1 MPELRSPLTARGW
14 AFLALS
20 SAALTAGLARA
31 ELATLLWGSLFFFLC
46 IASTALTPAWAATIR
61 RRLRSADEP
70 PRLRCARSRAEEG
83 EPLAF
88 SVHGFARFASRVPAV
103 GVVMRI
109 EWDWRGLRYAWAE
122 IECSGVDDE
131 RISVTLPGRGRY
143 DMRLSLIVRDTLGF
157 ARVVLPVAD
166 APFAGGRTAA
176 APAAAAPVA
185 AARQPAATC
194 IHVLPRPVPYVP
206 SLPRVFGGGRSA
218 PDRRERMRS
227 DDLLEVRRYVPGDD
241 PRRINWK
248 AFARHGELLIRI
260 GEEIPRPRGH
270 VLCVL
275 HAGVPEGIEEESALA
290 LIDRSVS
297 ILLRLVEE
305 LVARRQSCDVL
316 LPVGGASAESH
327 MERSGQQWME
337 PGSPPERPEPLER
350 LRARLAD
357 LAPAD
362 VLPAFPEEGEPHIF
376 VVMPVGSGGS
386 AGDPLPEIERRRLQA
401 AVFLVAPPADGE
413 LPGGR
418 RARERGGTPLAPPT
432 VGDAPPGDPPYT
444 RLPSN
449 DRRLLQER
457 VERDML
463 NIQSSLSRNAYVEL
477 V

>member
-1 MPELRSPLTARGW
+1 MPDLRIPLTARGW
-14 AFLALS
+14 AFLLLS
-20 SAALTAGLARA
+20 SAALTAGLVRA
-31 ELATLLWGSLFFFLC
+31 EIAALLWGSLFFFLC
-46 IASTALTPAWAATIR
+46 IASTALTLTWAATIR

-70 PRLRCARSRAEEG
+70 PQLRCATTRVEEG
-83 EPLAF
+83 EPLVL

-103 GVVMRI
+103 GVVVRI
-109 EWDWRGLRYAWAE
+109 EWDWRGVRSAWAE
-122 IECSGVDDE
+122 IERSGVDDE

-143 DMRLSLIVRDTLGF
+143 DMRIALIVRDTLGF

-166 APFAGGRTAA
+166 GRFAGVRTTGASA
-176 APAAAAPVA
+176 GE
-185 AARQPAATC
+185 PAATS
-194 IHVLPRPVPYVP
+194 IHVLPRPAPHAP

-248 AFARHGELLIRI
+248 AFARYGELLIRI

-275 HAGVPEGIEEESALA
+275 HAGVPEDIGEESALA
-290 LIDRSVS
+290 LIDRSAS
-297 ILLRLVEE
+297 TLLRLVEE

-316 LPVGGASAESH
+316 LPDGRASAEPPMGH
-327 MERSGQQWME
+327 SGGQRMD
-337 PGSPPERPEPLER
+337 PGSSPERPEPLER

-357 LAPAD
+357 IAPAD
-362 VLPAFPEEGEPHIF
+362 VLPALPEEGEPHVF
-376 VVMPVGSGGS
+376 AVMPVGSAGS
-386 AGDPLPEIERRRLQA
+386 AGDPLPEIERRRLSA